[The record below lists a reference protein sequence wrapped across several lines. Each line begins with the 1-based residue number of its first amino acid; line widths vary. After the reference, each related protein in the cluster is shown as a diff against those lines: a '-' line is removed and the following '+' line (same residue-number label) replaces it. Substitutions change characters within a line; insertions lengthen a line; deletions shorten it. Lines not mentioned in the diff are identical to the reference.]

1 MNDQYHVRPSGVVH
15 EVFEDEVVI
24 VNLDSGD
31 YYSLLGPG
39 VPLWDCLLA
48 GCTVGEIVGVLRSR
62 YEGSSDEIEAS
73 VRTLIGELEGEDLI
87 VSGETGEPSSSLPDA
102 SSHDGDKPHFI
113 APSLNRYS
121 DMRDL
126 LLIDPIHEVDES
138 GWPQVKK
145 DPEDPS

>member
-1 MNDQYHVRPSGVVH
+1 MNDQYHIRPSGVVH

-87 VSGETGEPSSSLPDA
+87 VSGETGEPSS
-102 SSHDGDKPHFI
+102 
-113 APSLNRYS
+113 
-121 DMRDL
+121 
-126 LLIDPIHEVDES
+126 
-138 GWPQVKK
+138 
-145 DPEDPS
+145 